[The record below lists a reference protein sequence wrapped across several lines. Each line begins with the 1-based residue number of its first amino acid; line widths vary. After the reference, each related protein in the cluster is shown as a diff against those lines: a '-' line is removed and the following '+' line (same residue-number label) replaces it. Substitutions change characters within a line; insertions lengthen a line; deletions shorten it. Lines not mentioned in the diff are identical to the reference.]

1 MSIGRLASLALILSA
16 ALGVVRAAAA
26 DDTDARRVTLVG
38 CSVAPPEGGNWLAQP
53 FGRWNS
59 LWVKR
64 HSEVLYT
71 TAAFVDVGVSDD
83 RDKGTE
89 QRISEMRAI
98 IVTRE
103 LSGRKNASPI
113 EFQEMRLDSSVT
125 PFTIRYRYRF
135 EDPKVKVMKGRNA
148 VTTVSGLRVWH
159 PAAKLVIDVVFSE
172 RAPEGTE
179 FVDGQVGEHF
189 LGSLRL
195 HQAEVALEPSGH
207 TLPDGAVV
215 TRAFDAVW
223 VASRPSRDGK
233 QVPGELLRLDPT
245 TLTVTGRVALGAGP
259 CDMAVAGGALWVAH
273 DGEGSLFQVDPAAVT
288 VTRRLKL
295 GKEVTRLAVAAGAL
309 WATDLKAGDLWRVDP
324 TTGAAARQPSSR
336 FRTPLP
342 ILAADSLLWVADM
355 QNRVVAVDPAT
366 GSPSGASVGVGSGP
380 RDLAW
385 GEGSLWVLCYSM
397 HAVQRIDPVRRVVTA
412 TIPLPRLDPDKLAF
426 HAGALW
432 VNDWSSGVLMRIDP
446 ATNEV
451 SEQVIHVGVSAGMCS
466 ADDGLWVLDRVAERV
481 GRYRPPAP

>member
-1 MSIGRLASLALILSA
+1 LNAGRIATLALLLSA
-16 ALGVVRAAAA
+16 ALGVFPAAAA
-26 DDTDARRVTLVG
+26 DDTEAGRVTLVG
-38 CSVAPPEGGNWLAQP
+38 CSIAPPEGGNWLAQP
-53 FGRWNS
+53 NGRWNT

-71 TAAFVDVGVSDD
+71 SAALVDVGVRDD
-83 RDKGTE
+83 GDKSAE
-89 QRISEMRAI
+89 QRMSEMRSL

-103 LSGRKNASPI
+103 SSGRKNASPI
-113 EFQEMRLDSSVT
+113 EFQEMGLDTSVT
-125 PFTIRYRYRF
+125 PNAIRYRYRY

-148 VTTVSGLRVWH
+148 VMTVSGLRVWH
-159 PAAKLVIDVVFSE
+159 PVAKLVIDVVFSE

-179 FVDGQVGEHF
+179 FVDGQVGERF

-215 TRAFDAVW
+215 RRAFDAVW

-233 QVPGELLRLDPT
+233 QVPGELLRMDPA
-245 TLTVTGRVALGAGP
+245 TLTVTGRVALGSGP

-273 DGEGSLFQVDPAAVT
+273 DGEGSLFQIDPGAMT
-288 VTRRLKL
+288 VVRRLKL
-295 GKEVTRLAVAAGAL
+295 GKEVTRLAVASGAL

-324 TTGAAARQPSSR
+324 ATGAAVRQPSGR

-366 GSPSGASVGVGSGP
+366 GTPSGPSVGVGPGP

-385 GEGSLWVLCYSM
+385 GEGSLWALCYSM

-451 SEQVIHVGVSAGMCS
+451 SEQVVHVGVSAGMCS
-466 ADDGLWVLDRVAERV
+466 ADDGLWVLDRVAEQV